1 MHAHEHAFSYTPYT
15 LHDRAG
21 THASHHIYR
30 AFSTR
35 DPGYRIISFAYA
47 SAILVHHAAVT
58 SVSVVESVV
67 AEVSGVAREI

>member
-1 MHAHEHAFSYTPYT
+1 MFSQYS
-15 LHDRAG
+15 L
-21 THASHHIYR
+21 YR

-35 DPGYRIISFAYA
+35 DPGYAIISFAYA

-67 AEVSGVAREI
+67 AEVCHSFLPTLII